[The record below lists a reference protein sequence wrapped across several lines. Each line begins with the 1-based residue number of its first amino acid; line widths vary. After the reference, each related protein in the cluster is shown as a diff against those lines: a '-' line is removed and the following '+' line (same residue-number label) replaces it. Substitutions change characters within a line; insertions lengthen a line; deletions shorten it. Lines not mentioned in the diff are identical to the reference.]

1 MNLIDEEIA
10 EYTYPHLHSFAKE
23 PNSNVSKALNEA
35 NIYNLFHLPLS
46 HIAHQEL
53 QDHRADLDDAITG
66 STVDTWSFEWSNP
79 MYSTKKVYRQLIGE
93 HHTHP
98 AILDIWKSCNLP

>member
-1 MNLIDEEIA
+1 
-10 EYTYPHLHSFAKE
+10 
-23 PNSNVSKALNEA
+23 VSKALNEA

-53 QDHRADLDDAITG
+53 QDLRSELDDANTG
-66 STVDTWSFEWSNP
+66 NIVDSWNFEWSNP
-79 MYSTKKVYRQLIGE
+79 VYSTKKNYRIGE
-93 HHTHP
+93 HYTHP